1 MTDTVALVT
10 GASKGVGRGAARA
23 LGGSGMT
30 VYLTA
35 RSEDGAQGRRGR
47 GQCRR
52 RQGHR
57 GGLRSTAMTPRSRR

>member
-23 LGGSGMT
+23 LGSKGMT

-35 RSEDGAQGRRGR
+35 RSEEELNAAAAEVDAAGGKGIAVVCDHGDDAQ
-47 GQCRR
+47 
-52 RQGHR
+52 
-57 GGLRSTAMTPRSRR
+57 A